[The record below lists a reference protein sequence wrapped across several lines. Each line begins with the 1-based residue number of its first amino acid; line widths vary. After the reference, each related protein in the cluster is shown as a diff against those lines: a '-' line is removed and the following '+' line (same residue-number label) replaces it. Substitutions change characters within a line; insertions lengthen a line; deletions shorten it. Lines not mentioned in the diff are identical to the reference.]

1 MYFCRYNNQN
11 FESMGSIGI
20 QKTAFRIAA
29 WGLLMVMLPF
39 IGYSQSK
46 RAFMVGISNYSSNQG
61 NSKGWNDIHGE
72 NDVNLLAPTLKKQG
86 FTIQKLCN
94 KEATANNIRKSIALF
109 SKKCKSGDIVY
120 LHFSCH
126 GQPFEDY
133 DGDESDGWDEALVPF
148 DALKEYHQGKYTGE
162 NHITDDELNGYLKT
176 IRKKIG
182 PKGFVY
188 VVIDA
193 CHAGSSYRGDEDED
207 SVVIRGTDKGFSK
220 SNKQYAPRIDKL
232 GKIKVEKTANMA
244 NICILEACRSY
255 QVNSE
260 IRADGK
266 YYGSLSYYVN
276 KTLQSTKL
284 DKNISWTERVAQLM
298 NQDTRLVRQN
308 PVIET
313 SL

>member
-1 MYFCRYNNQN
+1 
-11 FESMGSIGI
+11 MGYIGI
-20 QKTAFRIAA
+20 QTKSLRTVVFV
-29 WGLLMVMLPF
+29 LLMVIFPF
-39 IGYSQSK
+39 TVYSQSK
-46 RAFMVGISNYSSNQG
+46 RAFLVGISDYNSNQHLADG
-61 NSKGWNDIHGE
+61 KGWNDIHGE
-72 NDVNLLAPTLKKQG
+72 NDVYLLVPTLKKQG

-94 KEATANNIRKSIALF
+94 REATANNIRKSLTLF

-133 DGDESDGWDEALVPF
+133 DGDESDGWDEALVAF
-148 DALKEYHQGKYTGE
+148 DALKEYNQGKYSGE
-162 NHITDDELNGYLKT
+162 NHITDDELNSYLKT
-176 IRKKIG
+176 IRNRVG

-207 SVVIRGTDKGFSK
+207 SIIIRGTDKGFSK
-220 SNKQYAPRIDKL
+220 SNKQYAPRIDKR
-232 GKIKVEKTANMA
+232 GKIKVEKSANMA

-260 IRADGK
+260 IHADGK

-276 KTLQSTKL
+276 KALQSTKL
-284 DKNISWTERVAQLM
+284 DKSISWTDQVTQLM

>member
-1 MYFCRYNNQN
+1 
-11 FESMGSIGI
+11 MGYIGI
-20 QKTAFRIAA
+20 QTTALRRAA
-29 WGLLMVMLPF
+29 LGLLMVILPF
-39 IGYSQSK
+39 FGYSQGK
-46 RAFMVGISNYSSNQG
+46 RAFLVGISDYTSNQHLADG
-61 NSKGWNDIHGE
+61 KGWNDIHGE
-72 NDVNLLAPTLKKQG
+72 NDVNLLVPTLKKQG
-86 FTIQKLCN
+86 FSIQKLCN
-94 KEATANNIRKSIALF
+94 WEATANNIRKSLTSF
-109 SKKCKSGDIVY
+109 SQKCKSGDIVY

-148 DALKEYHQGKYTGE
+148 DALKEYQQGKYSGE
-162 NHITDDELNGYLKT
+162 NHITDDELNSYLKT
-176 IRKKIG
+176 IRNRVG
-182 PKGFVY
+182 LQGFVY

-220 SNKQYAPRIDKL
+220 SNKQYAPRIDKR
-232 GKIKVEKTANMA
+232 GKIRVEKSANMA

-260 IRADGK
+260 IRAYEK

-284 DKNISWTERVAQLM
+284 DKNISWTEQVSQLM

-313 SL
+313 SM

>member
-1 MYFCRYNNQN
+1 
-11 FESMGSIGI
+11 MGNIAI
-20 QKTAFRIAA
+20 QKITLRIAVF
-29 WGLLMVMLPF
+29 GLLMVILPF

-46 RAFMVGISNYSSNQG
+46 RAFMVGISNYSLNQVDG
-61 NSKGWNDIHGE
+61 KGWGDIHGE
-72 NDVNLLAPTLKKQG
+72 NDVKLLVPTLKKQG

-94 KEATANNIRKSIALF
+94 KEATANNIRKSLTSF
-109 SKKCKSGDIVY
+109 SEKCKSGDIVY

-148 DALKEYHQGKYTGE
+148 DALKEYDQGKYTGE

-176 IRKKIG
+176 IRNNIG
-182 PKGFVY
+182 PKGIVY

-193 CHAGSSYRGDEDED
+193 CHAGSSYRGEEDED
-207 SVVIRGTDKGFSK
+207 SIVIRGTDKGFSK
-220 SNKQYAPRIDKL
+220 SNKQYAPRIDKR
-232 GKIKVEKTANMA
+232 GKIKVESSAQMA

-260 IRADGK
+260 LRADGK

-276 KTLQSTKL
+276 KTLLSTKL
-284 DKNISWTERVAQLM
+284 GKNISWTERVAQLM
-298 NQDTRLVRQN
+298 DQDIRLVRQN

>member
-1 MYFCRYNNQN
+1 
-11 FESMGSIGI
+11 MGYIGI
-20 QKTAFRIAA
+20 QTTALRIAA
-29 WGLLMVMLPF
+29 LGLLMIILPF
-39 IGYSQSK
+39 FGYSQSK
-46 RAFMVGISNYSSNQG
+46 RAFLVGISDYTSNQHLADG
-61 NSKGWNDIHGE
+61 KGWNDIHGE
-72 NDVNLLAPTLKKQG
+72 NDVKLLVPTLKKQG
-86 FTIQKLCN
+86 FSIQKLCN
-94 KEATANNIRKSIALF
+94 KEATANNIRKSLTSF
-109 SKKCKSGDIVY
+109 SEKCKSGDIVY

-148 DALKEYHQGKYTGE
+148 DAFKEYQQGKYSGE
-162 NHITDDELNGYLKT
+162 NHITDDELNSYLKT
-176 IRKKIG
+176 IRNRVG
-182 PKGFVY
+182 LQGFVY

-220 SNKQYAPRIDKL
+220 SNKQYAPRIDKR
-232 GKIKVEKTANMA
+232 GKIKVEKSANMA

-260 IRADGK
+260 IRAYEK

-276 KTLQSTKL
+276 KTLLSAKL
-284 DKNISWTERVAQLM
+284 DKNISWTERVTQLM

-313 SL
+313 SM

>member
-1 MYFCRYNNQN
+1 
-11 FESMGSIGI
+11 MGNIAI
-20 QKTAFRIAA
+20 QKITLRIAVF
-29 WGLLMVMLPF
+29 GLLMVILPF

-46 RAFMVGISNYSSNQG
+46 RAFMVGISNYSWNQQLTDG
-61 NSKGWNDIHGE
+61 NGWNDIHGE
-72 NDVNLLAPTLKKQG
+72 NDVKLLAPTLKKQG
-86 FTIQKLCN
+86 FSIQKLCN
-94 KEATANNIRKSIALF
+94 KEATANNIRKSLASF
-109 SKKCKSGDIVY
+109 STKCKSGDIIY

-176 IRKKIG
+176 IRNRVG
-182 PKGFVY
+182 PNGIVY

-220 SNKQYAPRIDKL
+220 TNKQYAPRIDKR
-232 GKIKVEKTANMA
+232 GKIKVESSAQMA
-244 NICILEACRSY
+244 SICILEACRSY
-255 QVNSE
+255 ENNRE
-260 IRADGK
+260 ILEHGK

-276 KTLQSTKL
+276 TTLQAIQLK
-284 DKNISWTERVAQLM
+284 KNASWTEKVYNNLRKDVRLQL
-298 NQDTRLVRQN
+298 QH

>member
-1 MYFCRYNNQN
+1 M
-11 FESMGSIGI
+11 SIIAI
-20 QKTAFRIAA
+20 QKTTLRIAVL
-29 WGLLMVMLPF
+29 GLLMVILPF

-46 RAFMVGISNYSSNQG
+46 RAFLVGISNYSSNQQLADV
-61 NSKGWNDIHGE
+61 KGWNDIHGE
-72 NDVNLLAPTLKKQG
+72 NDVNLLVPTLKKQG
-86 FTIQKLCN
+86 FTIEKLCN
-94 KEATANNIRKSIALF
+94 REATANNIRKSLTSF

-148 DALKEYHQGKYTGE
+148 DALKEYQQGKYIGE
-162 NHITDDELNGYLKT
+162 NHITDDELNSYLKT
-176 IRKKIG
+176 IRNRVG
-182 PKGFVY
+182 PQGFVY

-220 SNKQYAPRIDKL
+220 SNKQYAPRIDKR
-232 GKIKVEKTANMA
+232 GKIKVEKSANMA

-260 IRADGK
+260 IREGGT

-276 KTLQSTKL
+276 KTLQTMKI
-284 DKNISWTERVAQLM
+284 DKRALWTERVSQLM

-308 PVIET
+308 VVIET
-313 SL
+313 SM

>member
-1 MYFCRYNNQN
+1 
-11 FESMGSIGI
+11 MGYRGM
-20 QKTAFRIAA
+20 QVTVLRIAA
-29 WGLLMVMLPF
+29 LGLLMIILPF

-46 RAFMVGISNYSSNQG
+46 RAFMVGISDYSSNQRLADG
-61 NSKGWNDIHGE
+61 KGWDDIHGE
-72 NDVNLLAPTLKKQG
+72 NDVKLLVPTLQKQG
-86 FTIQKLCN
+86 FSIQKLCN
-94 KEATANNIRKSIALF
+94 REATANNIRKSLTSF
-109 SKKCKSGDIVY
+109 SKKCKLGDIIY
-120 LHFSCH
+120 IHFSCH

-133 DGDESDGWDEALVPF
+133 DGDESDGWDEALVAY
-148 DALKEYHQGKYTGE
+148 DALKVYDKAKYSGE
-162 NHITDDELNGYLKT
+162 NHITDDELNNYLKI
-176 IRKKIG
+176 IRNRVG
-182 PKGFVY
+182 PQGFVY

-193 CHAGSSYRGDEDED
+193 CHSGSSYRGDEDED

-220 SNKQYAPRIDKL
+220 SNKHYAPRIDKR
-232 GKIKVEKTANMA
+232 GKIKVEKSADMA

-276 KTLQSTKL
+276 KTLMSAKL
-284 DKNISWTERVAQLM
+284 DKTISWTERVAQLM

>member
-1 MYFCRYNNQN
+1 
-11 FESMGSIGI
+11 MGNIAI
-20 QKTAFRIAA
+20 QKTTLKKVAL
-29 WGLLMVMLPF
+29 GLLMVTLPF
-39 IGYSQSK
+39 VGYSQSK
-46 RAFMVGISNYSSNQG
+46 RAFLVGISYYSSNHQLADG
-61 NSKGWNDIHGE
+61 KGWNDIHGE
-72 NDVNLLAPTLKKQG
+72 NDVKLLAPTLKKQG
-86 FTIQKLCN
+86 FTIHKLCN
-94 KEATANNIRKSIALF
+94 KEATANNIRKSLSSF
-109 SKKCKSGDIVY
+109 STKCKSGDIVY

-133 DGDESDGWDEALVPF
+133 DGDESDGWDEALVAF

-176 IRKKIG
+176 IRSRVG
-182 PKGFVY
+182 PKGIVY

-193 CHAGSSYRGDEDED
+193 CHAGSSYRGEEDED

-220 SNKQYAPRIDKL
+220 SNKQYAPRIDKR
-232 GKIKVEKTANMA
+232 GKIKVEVSAQMA

-260 IRADGK
+260 ISVEGQ

-276 KTLQSTKL
+276 KVLLSTKL
-284 DKNISWTERVAQLM
+284 GKSISWTERVAQLM
-298 NQDTRLVRQN
+298 NQDKRLIRQN

>member
-1 MYFCRYNNQN
+1 
-11 FESMGSIGI
+11 MGYIGM
-20 QKTAFRIAA
+20 QTTALRIAA
-29 WGLLMVMLPF
+29 LGLLMVILPF

-46 RAFMVGISNYSSNQG
+46 RAFLIGISDYTSNQHLADG
-61 NSKGWNDIHGE
+61 KGWNDIHGE
-72 NDVNLLAPTLKKQG
+72 NDVNLLVPTLKKQG
-86 FTIQKLCN
+86 FTVQKLCN
-94 KEATANNIRKSIALF
+94 REATANNIRKSLTSF
-109 SKKCKSGDIVY
+109 SEKCKSGDIVY

-148 DALKEYHQGKYTGE
+148 DALKEYQQGKYSGE
-162 NHITDDELNGYLKT
+162 NHITDDELNTYLKT
-176 IRKKIG
+176 IRNRVG

-220 SNKQYAPRIDKL
+220 SNKQYAPRIDKR
-232 GKIKVEKTANMA
+232 GKIKVEKSANMA

-255 QVNSE
+255 QMNRE
-260 IRADGK
+260 IYEKGQF
-266 YYGSLSYYVN
+266 YGSLSFYIN
-276 KTLQSTKL
+276 KLLKTSKL
-284 DKNISWTERVAQLM
+284 DKDISWMEQIPKMIKQDIRLQL
-298 NQDTRLVRQN
+298 QD

>member
-1 MYFCRYNNQN
+1 LAD
-11 FESMGSIGI
+11 G
-20 QKTAFRIAA
+20 KD
-29 WGLLMVMLPF
+29 
-39 IGYSQSK
+39 
-46 RAFMVGISNYSSNQG
+46 
-61 NSKGWNDIHGE
+61 WNDIHGE
-72 NDVNLLAPTLKKQG
+72 NDVKLLAPTLKKQG
-86 FTIQKLCN
+86 FSIQKLCN
-94 KEATANNIRKSIALF
+94 KEATANNIRKSLSSF
-109 SKKCKSGDIVY
+109 STKCKSGDIVY

-133 DGDESDGWDEALVPF
+133 DGDESDGWDEALVAF

-176 IRKKIG
+176 IRSRVG
-182 PKGFVY
+182 PKGIVY

-193 CHAGSSYRGDEDED
+193 CHAGSSYRGEEDED
-207 SVVIRGTDKGFSK
+207 SIVIRGTDKGFSK
-220 SNKQYAPRIDKL
+220 SNKQYAPRIDKR
-232 GKIKVEKTANMA
+232 GKIKVESSAQMA

-260 IRADGK
+260 LRADGK

-276 KTLQSTKL
+276 KTLLSTKL
-284 DKNISWTERVAQLM
+284 GKNISWTERVAQLM
-298 NQDTRLVRQN
+298 DQDIRLVRQN

>member
-1 MYFCRYNNQN
+1 
-11 FESMGSIGI
+11 MGII
-20 QKTAFRIAA
+20 DKQKTTLRIAVL
-29 WGLLMVMLPF
+29 GLLMVILPF
-39 IGYSQSK
+39 FGYSQGK
-46 RAFMVGISNYSSNQG
+46 RAFLVGISNYSSNQHLADG
-61 NSKGWNDIHGE
+61 KEWNDIHGE
-72 NDVNLLAPTLKKQG
+72 NDVRLLVPTLKKQG
-86 FTIQKLCN
+86 FSIQKLCN
-94 KEATANNIRKSIALF
+94 REATANNIRKSLTSF
-109 SKKCKSGDIVY
+109 SEKCKSGDIVY

-133 DGDESDGWDEALVPF
+133 DGDENDGWDEALVPY
-148 DALKEYHQGKYTGE
+148 DALKVYMTGKYTGE
-162 NHITDDELNGYLKT
+162 NHITDDELNNYLKT
-176 IRKKIG
+176 IRNRVG

-193 CHAGSSYRGDEDED
+193 CHAGSSYRGDENED
-207 SVVIRGTDKGFSK
+207 SVIIRGTDKGFSK
-220 SNKQYAPRIDKL
+220 SNKQYAPRIDKR
-232 GKIKVEKTANMA
+232 GKIKVEKSLNMA
-244 NICILEACRSY
+244 NICIIEACRSY

-276 KTLQSTKL
+276 KTLKSIKL
-284 DKNISWTERVAQLM
+284 DKSISWTEKVAALM

>member
-1 MYFCRYNNQN
+1 M
-11 FESMGSIGI
+11 IGRNI
-20 QKTAFRIAA
+20 ILTFVLSLCAISAHCQT
-29 WGLLMVMLPF
+29 
-39 IGYSQSK
+39 K
-46 RAFMVGISNYSSNQG
+46 RAFLVGISEYSSTTQSSDDIWSN
-61 NSKGWNDIHGE
+61 IHGA
-72 NDVNLLAPTLKKQG
+72 NDVELLSQTLRKQEFIIKKL
-86 FTIQKLCN
+86 IN
-94 KEATANNIRKSIALF
+94 KAATANNIRKSLTSF
-109 SKKCKSGDIVY
+109 SKKCKLGDIVY

-133 DGDESDGWDEALVPF
+133 DGDENDGWDEALVPY
-148 DALKEYHQGKYTGE
+148 DALKVYMTGKYTGE
-162 NHITDDELNGYLKT
+162 NHITDDELNNYLKT
-176 IRKKIG
+176 IRNRVG

-193 CHAGSSYRGDEDED
+193 CHAGSSYRGDENED
-207 SVVIRGTDKGFSK
+207 SVIIRGTDKGFSK
-220 SNKQYAPRIDKL
+220 SNKQYAPRIDKR
-232 GKIKVEKTANMA
+232 GKIKVEKSLNMA
-244 NICILEACRSY
+244 NICIIEACRSY

-276 KTLQSTKL
+276 KTLKSIKL
-284 DKNISWTERVAQLM
+284 DKSISWTEKVAALM

>member
-1 MYFCRYNNQN
+1 
-11 FESMGSIGI
+11 MGYIGM
-20 QKTAFRIAA
+20 QMTVLRIAVL
-29 WGLLMVMLPF
+29 GLLMVIFPF

-46 RAFMVGISNYSSNQG
+46 RAFLVGISDYSSNQHLAD
-61 NSKGWNDIHGE
+61 SKGWNDIHGE
-72 NDVNLLAPTLKKQG
+72 NDVKLLAPTLKKQG
-86 FTIQKLCN
+86 FSIQKLCN
-94 KEATANNIRKSIALF
+94 REATANSIRKSLTSF
-109 SKKCKSGDIVY
+109 SEKCKLGDVVY

-133 DGDESDGWDEALVPF
+133 DGDETDGWDEALVPF
-148 DALKEYHQGKYTGE
+148 DALKEYQQGKYSGE
-162 NHITDDELNGYLKT
+162 NHITDDELNSYLKT
-176 IRKKIG
+176 IRNRVG
-182 PKGFVY
+182 PQGFVY

-207 SVVIRGTDKGFSK
+207 SVVIRGTDKGFAK
-220 SNKQYAPRIDKL
+220 SNKQYAPRIDKR
-232 GKIKVEKTANMA
+232 GKIKVEKSVNMA

-255 QVNSE
+255 QANSE
-260 IRADGK
+260 IRVDGK

-276 KTLQSTKL
+276 KTLKSTKL

>member
-1 MYFCRYNNQN
+1 
-11 FESMGSIGI
+11 
-20 QKTAFRIAA
+20 
-29 WGLLMVMLPF
+29 MVILPF
-39 IGYSQSK
+39 LGYSQGK
-46 RAFMVGISNYSSNQG
+46 RAFLVGISNYSSNQQLADV
-61 NSKGWNDIHGE
+61 KGWNDIHGE
-72 NDVNLLAPTLKKQG
+72 NDVNLLVPTLKKQG
-86 FTIQKLCN
+86 FTVQKLCN
-94 KEATANNIRKSIALF
+94 REATANNIRNSLTSF
-109 SKKCKSGDIVY
+109 SEKCKSGDIVY

-148 DALKEYHQGKYTGE
+148 DALKEYQQGKYSGE
-162 NHITDDELNGYLKT
+162 NHITDDELNTYLKT
-176 IRKKIG
+176 IRNRVG

-193 CHAGSSYRGDEDED
+193 CHAGSSYRGEEDED
-207 SVVIRGTDKGFSK
+207 SVIIRGTDKGFSK
-220 SNKQYAPRIDKL
+220 SSKQYAPPIDKR
-232 GKIKVEKTANMA
+232 GKIKVEKSANMA

-260 IRADGK
+260 IRVGGK
-266 YYGSLSYYVN
+266 YFGSLSFYVN
-276 KTLQSTKL
+276 KTLKTTKL
-284 DKNISWTERVAQLM
+284 DKSIFWTERVAQLM

>member
-1 MYFCRYNNQN
+1 
-11 FESMGSIGI
+11 MGIFAI
-20 QKTAFRIAA
+20 QKTTLRIAA
-29 WGLLMVMLPF
+29 LGLLMVVLPF
-39 IGYSQSK
+39 MGYSQSK
-46 RAFMVGISNYSSNQG
+46 RAFMVGISNYSSNQHMADG
-61 NSKGWNDIHGE
+61 NGWNDIHGE
-72 NDVNLLAPTLKKQG
+72 NDVKLLVPTLQKQG
-86 FTIQKLCN
+86 FSIQKLCN
-94 KEATANNIRKSIALF
+94 REATANNIRKSLTSF
-109 SKKCKSGDIVY
+109 SKKCKLGDIVY

-133 DGDESDGWDEALVPF
+133 DGDESDGWDEALVPY
-148 DALKEYHQGKYTGE
+148 DALKVYMTGKYTGE
-162 NHITDDELNGYLKT
+162 NHITDDELNNYLKT
-176 IRKKIG
+176 IRNRVG

-193 CHAGSSYRGDEDED
+193 CHAGSSYRGDENED
-207 SVVIRGTDKGFSK
+207 SVIIRGTDQGFSK
-220 SNKQYAPRIDKL
+220 SNKQYAPRIDKR
-232 GKIKVEKTANMA
+232 GKIKVEKSVNMA
-244 NICILEACRSY
+244 NICIIEACRSY

-276 KTLQSTKL
+276 KTLKSIKL
-284 DKNISWTERVAQLM
+284 DKSISWTEKAAALM

>member
-1 MYFCRYNNQN
+1 
-11 FESMGSIGI
+11 MGNIGI
-20 QKTAFRIAA
+20 QKTYLRIAA
-29 WGLLMVMLPF
+29 LGLLMVMLPL
-39 IGYSQSK
+39 IGYTQSK
-46 RAFMVGISNYSSNQG
+46 RAFMVGISNYSSNQLLADG
-61 NSKGWNDIHGE
+61 KGWNDIHGE
-72 NDVNLLAPTLKKQG
+72 NDVKLLAPTLKKQG

-94 KEATANNIRKSIALF
+94 KEATANNIRKSLASF
-109 SKKCKSGDIVY
+109 SAKCKSGDIVY

-133 DGDESDGWDEALVPF
+133 DGDENDGWDEALVPF
-148 DALKEYHQGKYTGE
+148 DALKEYHQGNYTGE

-193 CHAGSSYRGDEDED
+193 CHAGSSYRGDEEED
-207 SVVIRGTDKGFSK
+207 GVIIRGTNCGFSK
-220 SNKQYAPRIDKL
+220 SGKPFAPPINEESKRSKIKIDKNAD
-232 GKIKVEKTANMA
+232 IA

-255 QVNSE
+255 ERNREVQDN
-260 IRADGK
+260 AN
-266 YYGSLSYYVN
+266 YFGSLSYYIN
-276 KTLQSTKL
+276 KALQSARL
-284 DKNISWTERVAQLM
+284 DKSISWTERVVWFM
-298 NQDTRLVRQN
+298 KQDVRLVQN